1 MKVVNIITLG
11 CAKNRVDSEHIAAQ
25 LAEVGYEVRFDSD
38 RTDAKVVVIN
48 TCGFIGHQGMQGW
61 ICDPRN
67 IDDSW
72 LVNFPQC
79 GEKRDIATI
88 AVKEKDLK
96 QIPVMYASVNE
107 QIKAKFENSENSAKA
122 FIDTLDDIS
131 GYLI

>member
-1 MKVVNIITLG
+1 MKEMDCV
-11 CAKNRVDSEHIAAQ
+11 
-25 LAEVGYEVRFDSD
+25 EVTVEKEKYIKDGV
-38 RTDAKVVVIN
+38 
-48 TCGFIGHQGMQGW
+48 HQGMQGW
-61 ICDPRN
+61 ICDSRN

-96 QIPVMYASVNE
+96 QIPVMRASINE
-107 QIKAKFENSENSAKA
+107 QIKAQFDNSKKA
-122 FIDTLDDIS
+122 VKGLTEHPDDLS